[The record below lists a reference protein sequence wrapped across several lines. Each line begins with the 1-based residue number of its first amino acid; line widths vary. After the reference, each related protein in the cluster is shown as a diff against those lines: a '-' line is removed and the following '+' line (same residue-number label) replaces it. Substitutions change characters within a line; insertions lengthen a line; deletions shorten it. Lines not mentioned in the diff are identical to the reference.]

1 MADVV
6 QWNLGPLPRKERV
19 FRGQDPLQ
27 MNFSDEQLRQR
38 FRFGRESIEYISDL
52 LRDDLQRSTSR
63 CTALSVEEQ
72 VMISLRF
79 FASGSH
85 LHVIGDTMGHD
96 KATVSR
102 VLTKFTDALIAKR
115 DQFIKWPCTPDKLN
129 ATKNGFYEKAG
140 FPNVIGC
147 VDGTHVRIQAPED
160 DEPSFVNRKGFHS
173 VNVQGICDQNCLFT
187 NVSANWPGSCHDA
200 HVFKTS
206 AVGIHL
212 QDQYTSIEQ
221 GVVLGDSGYPC
232 RPFLLTPFRQ
242 PREQREHNFNRA
254 HITTRCTIERTFGI
268 WKQRFRLLK
277 TGIRMRPDRACKF
290 ILACAILHNI
300 AMMLKEPIIDNDD
313 IPEEQPMIQPYMGQQ
328 DGRGIRNHYATN
340 FFS

>member
-1 MADVV
+1 M
-6 QWNLGPLPRKERV
+6 
-19 FRGQDPLQ
+19 
-27 MNFSDEQLRQR
+27 
-38 FRFGRESIEYISDL
+38 
-52 LRDDLQRSTSR
+52 
-63 CTALSVEEQ
+63 
-72 VMISLRF
+72 
-79 FASGSH
+79 
-85 LHVIGDTMGHD
+85 
-96 KATVSR
+96 VSM
-102 VLTKFTDALIAKR
+102 K
-115 DQFIKWPCTPDKLN
+115 
-129 ATKNGFYEKAG
+129 KAG

-173 VNVQGICDQNCLFT
+173 VNVQGICDQNCKYLMGLSFKAAFRPSSSVNSGESLFT

-206 AVGIHL
+206 VGIHL

>member
-1 MADVV
+1 MNEVEDEDIETDV
-6 QWNLGPLPRKERV
+6 NLEDYNETL
-19 FRGQDPLQ
+19 
-27 MNFSDEQLRQR
+27 N
-38 FRFGRESIEYISDL
+38 
-52 LRDDLQRSTSR
+52 
-63 CTALSVEEQ
+63 
-72 VMISLRF
+72 
-79 FASGSH
+79 
-85 LHVIGDTMGHD
+85 
-96 KATVSR
+96 
-102 VLTKFTDALIAKR
+102 ALIS
-115 DQFIKWPCTPDKLN
+115 QTEI
-129 ATKNGFYEKAG
+129 EKG
-140 FPNVIGC
+140 
-147 VDGTHVRIQAPED
+147 
-160 DEPSFVNRKGFHS
+160 
-173 VNVQGICDQNCLFT
+173 LFT

-221 GVVLGDSGYPC
+221 GVVFRDSGYPC

-340 FFS
+340 FSHNKK

>member
-1 MADVV
+1 
-6 QWNLGPLPRKERV
+6 
-19 FRGQDPLQ
+19 
-27 MNFSDEQLRQR
+27 
-38 FRFGRESIEYISDL
+38 
-52 LRDDLQRSTSR
+52 
-63 CTALSVEEQ
+63 
-72 VMISLRF
+72 
-79 FASGSH
+79 
-85 LHVIGDTMGHD
+85 MGHD

-129 ATKNGFYEKAG
+129 ATKNGFYEKTG

-277 TGIRMRPDRACKF
+277 TGVSI
-290 ILACAILHNI
+290 
-300 AMMLKEPIIDNDD
+300 
-313 IPEEQPMIQPYMGQQ
+313 
-328 DGRGIRNHYATN
+328 TN
-340 FFS
+340 KYCSYKLLFQVSVEDMNKCSANYKHGWRSN